1 MNKEPITEEGLTILK
16 KKLFFFRKI
25 VKVKIID
32 SIKIAR
38 EFGDLKENAEYHAAK
53 DELFLIDKKI
63 KDIENKILNS
73 EVIDIKSNYDF
84 NFVRFGATV
93 TLQNVENLSFF
104 TYKIV
109 GEYEADVDKNKIS
122 VKSPLVKS
130 IILKEKNDIVILN
143 ILNKI
148 SKYKIVDI
156 KYI

>member
-1 MNKEPITEEGLTILK
+1 MNKEPITSEGLMLLK
-16 KKLFFFRKI
+16 KKLFFLK
-25 VKVKIID
+25 KVEKVRILD

-53 DELFLIDKKI
+53 EELFLIDKKI
-63 KDIENKILNS
+63 KNLENKIFNS
-73 EVIDIKSNYDF
+73 EVIDIKSNFDSE
-84 NFVRFGATV
+84 FVRFGSVV
-93 TLQNVENLSFF
+93 TLQNIENFSFF

-109 GEYEADVDKNKIS
+109 GEYEADIDKNKIS

-130 IILKEKNDIVILN
+130 IILKKKNDIVYLN

-156 KYI
+156 KYV